1 MIKLYLMK
9 YGEKSMSKKIIGS
22 YKTPQECNQAIND
35 YITDNALYNVE
46 RYRRYWFEDMELMV
60 DYGSHWKFFKM
71 KPTCKKS
78 ADELQKWVCGDE

>member
-1 MIKLYLMK
+1 MIKLYFIERV
-9 YGEKSMSKKIIGS
+9 EKGTKKRVIGN

-35 YITDNALYNVE
+35 YTIDNALCNVE

-71 KPTCKKS
+71 KPTCEKS
-78 ADELQKWVCGDE
+78 ADELQNWVCGDE